1 MHDIVHDFA
10 QLMTS
15 KECFTIDGDKEL
27 GKNCKSARHLRL
39 ELIGETQFPMSMYN
53 AKNAR
58 TLFFTMWRRTI
69 FPLNLF
75 QHLTCLRALTLK
87 SYSLEI
93 LPNEVEKLIH
103 LRLLDLTKC
112 YCIKELPES
121 MCNLF
126 NLQTLN
132 IAGCMEITKL
142 PQGMGKL
149 IKLRHLLIN
158 DLDILTEPFPKGIG
172 RLSSLR
178 TMERFIIGGI
188 DDVEGCKLGE
198 LKNLNRLKGSLTIKG
213 LKNVTNVQEAENAQL
228 RDKEHLRELRLPFD
242 EEDEEIESV
251 RNDEIILKALEPH
264 PNLEIL
270 RIDYYM
276 GRVYPNWMKSLSNLK
291 RLELLT

>member
-1 MHDIVHDFA
+1 MNIVA
-10 QLMTS
+10 
-15 KECFTIDGDKEL
+15 C
-27 GKNCKSARHLRL
+27 
-39 ELIGETQFPMSMYN
+39 
-53 AKNAR
+53 
-58 TLFFTMWRRTI
+58 
-69 FPLNLF
+69 
-75 QHLTCLRALTLK
+75 
-87 SYSLEI
+87 
-93 LPNEVEKLIH
+93 
-103 LRLLDLTKC
+103 TK
-112 YCIKELPES
+112 
-121 MCNLF
+121 
-126 NLQTLN
+126 
-132 IAGCMEITKL
+132 ITKL

-251 RNDEIILKALEPH
+251 RNDEIVLKALEPH